1 MNSTPFHL
9 ILRLQQV
16 EKRLDARRA
25 SAGLALVGV
34 SRERHN
40 ADGRLS
46 ACPKGAPPIR
56 QGGVAVLGKGSRPF
70 PADCAL
76 PWRIGVTLKS
86 TK

>member
-16 EKRLDARRA
+16 EKRLDAQRARRP
-25 SAGLALVGV
+25 SSGWRVKGTPQRRWPLISL
-34 SRERHN
+34 
-40 ADGRLS
+40 
-46 ACPKGAPPIR
+46 PKGSPPIR
-56 QGGVAVLGKGSRPF
+56 QGGVAVLGKGSGPF

-86 TK
+86 AK

>member
-9 ILRLQQV
+9 ILRLQQI
-16 EKRLDARRA
+16 EKRLDARRTT
-25 SAGLALVGV
+25 AGLAVVCV

-46 ACPKGAPPIR
+46 ACPKGATPIR
-56 QGGVAVLGKGSRPF
+56 QGGVAVLGKGSKPF

-76 PWRIGVTLKS
+76 PWRMGVALKS
-86 TK
+86 AK